1 MAVTLRPVR
10 RTDGPL
16 YRNWLR
22 DPALAGWH
30 GRELDPATEFRR
42 VLRSRYNFIVEAHE
56 RPIGHVAIEADW
68 ERDTSAEIGI
78 VIDPSHQHRGFGKRA
93 VSLALAF
100 AFRET
105 RTHRVW
111 AGVLGHNTP
120 ALRFFE
126 AVGFVEEGRAREA
139 WLDGDEW
146 IDYVY
151 FSILR
156 REWAQRLS
164 PVDPVATSRER

>member
-1 MAVTLRPVR
+1 MR
-10 RTDGPL
+10 RADGPL

-30 GRELDPATEFRR
+30 GRELEPTAEFRR
-42 VLRSRYNFIVEAHE
+42 ALRSRYNFIIEADK
-56 RPIGHVAIEADW
+56 RAVGHVAIEADW
-68 ERDTSAEIGI
+68 DRDTSAEFGI
-78 VIDPSHQHRGFGKRA
+78 VIDPSHQRRGFGKRA

-105 RTHRVW
+105 PTHRVW
-111 AGVLGHNTP
+111 AGVLGNNVP

-126 AVGFVEEGRAREA
+126 AAGFVEEGRAREA
-139 WLDGDEW
+139 RLDGDEW

-156 REWAQRLS
+156 REWAQRL
-164 PVDPVATSRER
+164 